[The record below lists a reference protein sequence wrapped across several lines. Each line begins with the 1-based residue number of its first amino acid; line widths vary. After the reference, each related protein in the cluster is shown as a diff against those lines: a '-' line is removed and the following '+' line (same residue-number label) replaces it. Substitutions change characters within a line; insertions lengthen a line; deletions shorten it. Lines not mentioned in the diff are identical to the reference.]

1 MASGRIANYKIGLHR
16 FVFYCGVRNSTVA
29 SQPCPL
35 GRITADKKL
44 RFTQI
49 TFLSAC
55 ACLACRQGHAQV
67 GDNFINTGNVE
78 EPKTKTPD

>member
-55 ACLACRQGHAQV
+55 ACLACRQGRQGHAQA
-67 GDNFINTGNVE
+67 GGNFFYPRDV
-78 EPKTKTPD
+78 K